1 MAPTEQAPQASSGG
15 IFRLFEFLSELV
27 GWLQIVA
34 SPFLIGAAVG
44 AVIYFTDPTALRLGI
59 GIAVAAVG
67 LVIGIIWATITWRR
81 RGTMSFLSR
90 TMATPELDDPA
101 ENQAPPAP

>member
-1 MAPTEQAPQASSGG
+1 MAPTGQDPQPSNGG
-15 IFRLFEFLSELV
+15 IFRLFEFLSELI

-34 SPFLIGAAVG
+34 SPLLIGGALG
-44 AVIYFTDPTALRLGI
+44 AVIYFTDPTPVRLGI

-67 LVIGIIWATITWRR
+67 LVLGIIWATITWRR

-90 TMATPELDDPA
+90 TMATPELDDQA